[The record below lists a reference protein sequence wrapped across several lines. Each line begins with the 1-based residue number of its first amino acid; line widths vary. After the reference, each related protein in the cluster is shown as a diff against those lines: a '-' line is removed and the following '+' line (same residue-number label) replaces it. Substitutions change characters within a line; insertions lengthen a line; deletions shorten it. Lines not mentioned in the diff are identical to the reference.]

1 MVQMN
6 MENLFALIKLWEN
19 ARIRKSVLQ
28 KQLLKMKPAL
38 TGHETKKPECCTLM
52 QLWENA
58 LVQKFASQQP
68 VQ

>member
-1 MVQMN
+1 
-6 MENLFALIKLWEN
+6 LWEN
-19 ARIRKSVLQ
+19 ALVRKPVLQ
-28 KQLLKMKPAL
+28 KPLLKMKPAL
-38 TGHETKKPECCTLM
+38 TGHEKKKPEVCTLM